1 MTTTTAQSPA
11 IALRISLEAD
21 DMPALMDLA
30 EQYASIL
37 PDRDR
42 IAAIRVDEVACRLE
56 MDIAARPVDPRRL
69 H

>member
-1 MTTTTAQSPA
+1 MTTTKAQSPA

-21 DMPALMDLA
+21 DTPALMDLA
-30 EQYASIL
+30 EQYASTL

-42 IAAIRVDEVACRLE
+42 IAAFRVDEVACRLE
-56 MDIAARPVDPRRL
+56 MDMAARPVDQRRL